1 MAYELKPN
9 TGSLFKA
16 KERATDRHP
25 EYTGSIN
32 IDGREYWLAGWVK
45 EGQSQKYFSLAVKPK
60 DEKQAPKQVAQT
72 KGGPKAFDDFKED
85 LPF

>member
-45 EGQSQKYFSLAVKPK
+45 EDKNGNKYFSLSLKPK
-60 DEKQAPKQVAQT
+60 EAKPAEKPAEKPR
-72 KGGPKAFDDFKED
+72 GPFKPGSI
-85 LPF
+85 PF